1 MCQSGNKDIN
11 EANKKFC
18 SHEDYLLEG
27 KRHSMKE
34 RKNKKK
40 ITCRVSYG
48 ERAINFYLIRQ
59 SIYGQ

>member
-18 SHEDYLLEG
+18 SHEGYLLEG

-34 RKNKKK
+34 RKKKK
-40 ITCRVSYG
+40 RKKSHAMCHMVK
-48 ERAINFYLIRQ
+48 EL
-59 SIYGQ
+59 